1 LHEIL
6 HRMKKIKFLSLL
18 VAATFLTVAAWAQ
31 SAEEIVAKH
40 IDAIGGAENWKKV
53 NSIRQEATL
62 SVQGMDIPVV
72 VTLVHNKGSKQEFTV
87 MGMTGYT
94 IITNEGGWSF
104 NPMMGQSKPEPM
116 TNDMLKYGK
125 DQLDAQGEFLNY
137 KEKGHAIESLGKE
150 DVDGTECFK
159 IKLTRKSGTESVFF
173 IDPKTFY
180 PIRISSKVVADGQVF
195 ESIINLSNYQ
205 KLPEGIVVPFTME
218 NSQMPAPITMTKI
231 IVNAPV
237 DEVIFKVAQ

>member
-1 LHEIL
+1 
-6 HRMKKIKFLSLL
+6 MKKLKFFSLL
-18 VAATFLTVAAWAQ
+18 LAASILTLASWAQ
-31 SAEEIVAKH
+31 SADEIIAKH
-40 IDAIGGAENWKKV
+40 IEAIGGADNWKKV

-62 SVQGMDIPVV
+62 SVQGMDIPVI

-116 TNDMLKYGK
+116 TSDDLKYGK

-137 KEKGHAIESLGKE
+137 KEKGHSVESLGKE
-150 DVDGTECFK
+150 DIDGTECFK

-173 IDPKTFY
+173 IDPKTYY
-180 PIRISSKVVADGQVF
+180 PIRISSKVVANGQEV
-195 ESIINLSNYQ
+195 ESIVNLSNYQ

-231 IVNAPV
+231 VINAPI
-237 DEVIFKVAQ
+237 DESIFKVGQ